1 MTPTHTSHAEKDAR
15 LRALV
20 LFAHGS
26 RDPLWHLPIQAVA
39 RAIATQSP
47 GTRVACAYLEL
58 SQPDLP
64 QVTATL
70 AAEGIAHITVVPMF
84 LGVGRHAREDL
95 PQLLAQLRSAYP
107 DLILQLMPAVGEDP
121 DVVQMLASV
130 ALKGL
135 SKI

>member
-1 MTPTHTSHAEKDAR
+1 MAMPANDVTPRATS
-15 LRALV
+15 RALV

-26 RDPLWHLPIQAVA
+26 RDPLWHRPIQAVA
-39 RAIATQSP
+39 QAISRQSP

-64 QVTATL
+64 QVTSEL
-70 AAEGIAHITVVPMF
+70 AAEGIGQITVVPMF

-95 PQLLAQLRSAYP
+95 PQLLAQLRGRYP
-107 DLILQLMPAVGEDP
+107 DMDFQLMPAVGEDP
-121 DVVQMLASV
+121 HVVEMLASV

-135 SKI
+135 

>member
-1 MTPTHTSHAEKDAR
+1 MPTPTNHGANGAPTK
-15 LRALV
+15 ALV

-26 RDPLWHLPIQAVA
+26 RDPLWHRPIQAVA
-39 RAIATQSP
+39 QAISAQSP

-64 QVTATL
+64 QVTSKL
-70 AAEGIAHITVVPMF
+70 AAEGVAHITVVPMF

-95 PQLLAQLRSAYP
+95 PQLLAQLRTRYP
-107 DLILQLMPAVGEDP
+107 GLVFQLMPAVGEEP
-121 DVVQMLASV
+121 EVVNMLAAV

-135 SKI
+135 